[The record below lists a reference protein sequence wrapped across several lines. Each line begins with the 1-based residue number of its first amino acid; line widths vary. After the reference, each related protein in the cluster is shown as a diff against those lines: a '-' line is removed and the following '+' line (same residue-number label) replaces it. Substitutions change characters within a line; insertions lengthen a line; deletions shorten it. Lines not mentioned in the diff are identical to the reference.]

1 MEYKDY
7 YRVLGVPRGAS
18 HEEIKKAY
26 RLLARKFHPDV
37 SKEPNAEEKFKEV
50 AEAYEVL
57 KDPKKRAA
65 YDRLG
70 SWQPGQEFRPPPDW
84 ERQFRGFEFDRG
96 GAHGGDFSD
105 FFSELFGMGR
115 GAGPRGGRFAMPG
128 KDLEARVELSLEEAL
143 HGRETQFQLAQT
155 ERDPQGR
162 ARRVPH
168 SVRVRIPK
176 GATDGQRLRVPGKG
190 SKGSS
195 GGPDGDLYLT
205 ISLKPHPLFRPDGHD
220 LYLELPITPSEAA
233 LGASMDVPTLE
244 GHARIKVPAGS
255 RSGQKL
261 RLTGKG
267 LPKPGGGAGD
277 LYCVLQI
284 VLPPTLGEPERALY
298 EELGR
303 ISRFNPRE
311 RFGKE

>member
-7 YRVLGVPRGAS
+7 YRVLGVPRGATQD
-18 HEEIKKAY
+18 EIKKAY
-26 RLLARKFHPDV
+26 RLLARKYHPDV
-37 SKEPNAEEKFKEV
+37 SREANAEEKFKEV

-65 YDRLG
+65 YDQLG

-96 GAHGGDFSD
+96 GGGGDFSD
-105 FFSELFGMGR
+105 FFSQLFGMGR
-115 GAGPRGGRFAMPG
+115 GAGPRGTRFAMQG
-128 KDLEARVELSLEEAL
+128 QDLEARVELSLEEAL
-143 HGRETQFQLAQT
+143 QGRETQFQLAQT
-155 ERDPQGR
+155 ERDAQGR
-162 ARRVPH
+162 TRRAPR

-190 SKGSS
+190 GKGS
-195 GGPDGDLYLT
+195 GGAPDGDLYLT
-205 ISLKPHPLFRPDGHD
+205 ITLRPHPLFRPDGHD
-220 LYLELPITPSEAA
+220 LYLDLPVAPWEAA
-233 LGASMDVPTLE
+233 LGASMDVPTLD
-244 GHARIKVPAGS
+244 GHARIKVPGGS

-261 RLTGKG
+261 RLMGKG

-277 LYCVLQI
+277 LYCVLQ
-284 VLPPTLGEPERALY
+284 VVVPPTLSERERALY

-303 ISRFNPRE
+303 ASRFNPRA
-311 RFGKE
+311 RFGKG